1 MKTAFLQDKQ
11 IERTLYLQPTKEAN
25 KTKICKL
32 QKCVYD
38 LADASPF
45 WYSQVKKN
53 LIKLGANVSSVDSG
67 IFYLKVNNRLVRLLA
82 CLVDDMIWGG
92 DEMFKT
98 NITNKSKHTFNSDV
112 KK

>member
-38 LADASPF
+38 LADASPY
-45 WYSQVKKN
+45 WYSQVKKTSLN
-53 LIKLGANVSSVDSG
+53 LVRMLAVSIRVSSIG
-67 IFYLKVNNRLVRLLA
+67 K
-82 CLVDDMIWGG
+82 
-92 DEMFKT
+92 
-98 NITNKSKHTFNSDV
+98 
-112 KK
+112 